1 MWYKTIKKEVRKN
14 RAFTIIKKG
23 EILMNEEKRVNPE
36 GQGAE
41 EEVLKNN
48 PLYFNRKQAVA
59 GGLAAL
65 AVAILGFAGGY
76 FYKKAQYKKAEN
88 AGTPSFE
95 GVPEELL

>member
-23 EILMNEEKRVNPE
+23 EILMNEENRVNPE
-36 GQGAE
+36 K
-41 EEVLKNN
+41 EVLKNN

-65 AVAILGFAGGY
+65 AIAVLGFTGGY
-76 FYKKAQYKKAEN
+76 FYKK
-88 AGTPSFE
+88 
-95 GVPEELL
+95 VPRAKVWEVELISR